1 MFVRSPRYRRHAG
14 LAALSAGLTAA
25 ALVTGC
31 SSLTDSGQSG
41 AAARQQVHLQ
51 AALEQGPDPFTP
63 STATVM
69 GAAGKLPVP
78 RASAS
83 AGSGA
88 AFGSIR
94 TVLGSTPGLYG
105 GMNSVGSC
113 DVEQQIRLLMADGN
127 KGRAFAHGAG
137 VSQEDIPAFLRGLTP
152 VVLRADAR
160 VTGHN
165 YRDGSANRFQAVLQG
180 GTAVLVDEQGSPRVR
195 CVSGSPVASPVVDSA
210 EPEEQG
216 KAWPGYDRGRVVVI
230 TRAAQTIDNLII
242 ADLASNS
249 WLARKSGTDGE
260 ADRAPEV
267 PPAYAPG
274 LHVTDVPE
282 SQAAG
287 RNPVNPSAPSP
298 NPPSPDAASPNAANP
313 QRKASPGV
321 TAPKPVLP
329 DANPDRPGVPTAPD
343 AGGSG
348 GSGDAPQPAPV
359 PEAPIG
365 GNQLPLPDGG
375 TTYEEFDTESGSVE
389 GSETGS
395 DDDILFGPGSAP
407 GQGRGGAPSSDRS
420 GSPGAAAPGSGVP
433 GGARNAVPAPKGGGG
448 ALRG

>member
-1 MFVRSPRYRRHAG
+1 MNRRHAG

-31 SSLTDSGQSG
+31 SSLTNSGQAG

-51 AALEQGPDPFTP
+51 AALERGPDPFTP

-69 GAAGKLPVP
+69 GAGGKLPVP

-83 AGSGA
+83 AGSGP
-88 AFGSIR
+88 AFRSIR

-105 GMNSVGSC
+105 GMKSVASC
-113 DVEQQIRLLMADGN
+113 DVEQQIRFLMADGN

-160 VTGHN
+160 VTGHS
-165 YRDGSANRFQAVLQG
+165 YREGAAQRFQAVLQG

-195 CVSGSPVASPVVDSA
+195 CASGSPVASPVVDSA

-230 TRAAQTIDNLII
+230 TRSAQMIDSLII
-242 ADLASNS
+242 ADIASNS

-267 PPAYAPG
+267 PPTYDPG
-274 LHVTDVPE
+274 LHVTEVPE
-282 SQAAG
+282 PQSAG
-287 RNPVNPSAPSP
+287 PYPLSP
-298 NPPSPDAASPNAANP
+298 NPSSSTAASPNAQNP
-313 QRKASPGV
+313 NAQNPNAQNPNGSSPGAA
-321 TAPKPVLP
+321 APKQGVPTVP
-329 DANPDRPGVPTAPD
+329 DAN
-343 AGGSG
+343 GSG
-348 GSGDAPQPAPV
+348 GSGGAPEPAPV
-359 PEAPIG
+359 PDGSLGDDQATLPGG
-365 GNQLPLPDGG
+365 GN
-375 TTYEEFDTESGSVE
+375 TYEEFDTESGSVD
-389 GSETGS
+389 GSAGS
-395 DDDILFGPGSAP
+395 DDDILFGPGDAP
-407 GQGRGGAPSSDRS
+407 GGGQGGGQAGSPSSGRGG
-420 GSPGAAAPGSGVP
+420 GSGVP
-433 GGARNAVPAPKGGGG
+433 VPDATGPDRARNAVPAPAGGGD
-448 ALRG
+448 APRS